1 MRHSS
6 ELEFE
11 TLQKEKLYHG
21 FFQLN
26 RYTFRNELFAG
37 GWSDSF
43 QREIFE
49 RGHAAAALLLDPDK
63 EVLVLVEQFRPGAV
77 ETEESPWL
85 IEPVAG
91 IIEAGESPADVV
103 TRESVEEAGCQ
114 VKRLHKICEY
124 LVSPGGTTERI
135 WLFLAEVDSDG
146 ISDLGGLDHEN
157 EDIRIHKMPVNL
169 VFEMLENGQLNNAM
183 TLIAVQWLKLN
194 WSDRANFWL

>member
-6 ELEFE
+6 ELKFE
-11 TLQKEKLYHG
+11 ALQKEKLYHG

-49 RGHAAAALLLDPDK
+49 RGHAAAALLLDPNK
-63 EVLVLVEQFRPGAV
+63 EVLVMVEQFRPGAV

-91 IIEAGESPADVV
+91 IIETGESPTDVV

-135 WLFLAEVDSDG
+135 WLFLAEVDNDG

-157 EDIRIHKMPVNL
+157 EDRRIHKMPVNL